1 MACAGELF
9 AQGTRGMDA
18 NTVANAALIAII
30 FRGNKS

>member
-18 NTVANAALIAII
+18 NTVAERDLIVII
-30 FRGNKS
+30 FRGYTS